1 MLKHQLKE
9 RDVDGIAA
17 ILSRLQSKEASVREH
32 AAVELHST
40 VATLAR
46 ELTSETFA
54 RFLSDL
60 TPRLQ
65 SLLQSPHLV
74 DQLGGIA
81 AVDALIPVASEAQII
96 RFANYLRSFFVSC
109 EYKAGLRA
117 ASLTLGRLASST
129 ENGISGTLVA
139 AFVDFEVKRAFEWLT
154 NPSFQSNHRRLAA
167 CMVLE
172 ALASAVPTLFHVN
185 LNTFFVAIW
194 PAIRDPRVDVRDAAT
209 DALSACLQLISVR
222 QTRHRVQWYCK
233 IYDQVQEGLSAT
245 KGSPPVMI
253 SKAPAWE
260 SIHGSL
266 LVIGQL
272 LQYTGSF
279 MVPRF
284 REVCDIVL
292 CYKDA
297 KDKLVAR
304 SVCVLLPQLAA
315 YCPDAFVRHYLS
327 VCVAHLMKRVTN
339 FLTVA
344 ERGIAFLALG
354 ELALAVGDHL
364 VAQLPAMIDLLQ
376 DGMKKSKNYCV
387 ETLLCAAHFT
397 KACPVTIEP
406 YLPALLEQMMAGGL
420 NDALI
425 EALAEIVATV
435 PSSKTWVQER
445 LLHEIA
451 IVLRRPAQNESEE
464 RKGFSTFSLVS
475 FRVEKSDKIE
485 KDVVATTEM
494 MRLALKTLAGFNFSG
509 PFSILP
515 FVQDDVSVFLYHPDI
530 AIRKQAVVTCATL
543 SLPQPTLSKRGRS
556 GQAIDSIIHTLLQV
570 GLADQDW
577 TVRKTVVESLFPAFD
592 EWLAQESHLNLL
604 FYLLNDEQAEIR
616 ELTMEVL
623 ERLTSRNPAFVL
635 PLLRRVL
642 IQLLTELEHALDVR
656 MMEESTRL
664 LSKLIRGSQHLIE
677 PYLRRALD
685 VLVPKLQLQGN
696 PNFASAILTALGAL
710 AQAVQTQMAPFER
723 ELLPL
728 ILDALQDHSSLTKRH
743 VALITLGQLTSSTGN
758 VVQPFVT
765 YPKVL
770 HILLDL
776 LQHTAATP
784 WTLRCEAMK
793 TMGILGALDPYK
805 YKLCVSRVALEVPD
819 SSAPPTGEE
828 EKRQIELQLLAAA
841 PVGTQQKDD
850 QSLTEEDPMHL
861 ALSEQQSNATP
872 LLVSSEAYFPTVA
885 IEALLGILREPSLS
899 MHHYGVIQAIMF
911 IFKSLALQCV
921 PFLPSIM
928 PPFLHVLDKGEP
940 RLRHSLFVQLTVLTS
955 IVQSHLSPFFQE
967 IVALIL
973 RHWRAHL
980 SPILRLIEKLAR
992 AAPSDFKVSYFP
1004 QILPRLLEVLN
1015 PQASHLLAGSAEG
1028 TPSNPPATS
1037 NETPPLSAP
1046 GGPVNDLEISENIGG
1061 LASLQIQVVHVLIVC
1076 GPAVEDSVYVVV
1088 PALIRLLEHGE
1099 TALDV
1104 KVWIIGLLAH
1114 LILLGPTFEH
1124 YAGPRLFLSLQRVLR
1139 NSSSSDKNRKFG
1151 DIVVYCMG
1159 AITYQLQEGW
1169 LSYKYLLDSI
1179 TQYLASE
1186 HVATIDQW
1194 TEMISRSERMTK
1206 EVVESVLSAEH
1217 KSWFTDAT
1225 EALSASTS
1233 NTKLHVN
1240 QQNLRRA
1247 WEASQRSTKEGII
1260 RSQNSEAIMSW

>member
-32 AAVELHST
+32 AAVELHSA

-475 FRVEKSDKIE
+475 FRVDKSDKIE

-543 SLPQPTLSKRGRS
+543 SLPQPTLPKRGRS

-623 ERLTSRNPAFVL
+623 DRLTSRNPAFVL

-696 PNFASAILTALGAL
+696 PNFASAVLTALGAL

-743 VALITLGQLTSSTGN
+743 VALITLGQL
-758 VVQPFVT
+758 V
-765 YPKVL
+765 
-770 HILLDL
+770 
-776 LQHTAATP
+776 
-784 WTLRCEAMK
+784 R
-793 TMGILGALDPYK
+793 
-805 YKLCVSRVALEVPD
+805 D

-872 LLVSSEAYFPTVA
+872 LPVSSEAYFPTVA

-955 IVQSHLSPFFQE
+955 I
-967 IVALIL
+967 
-973 RHWRAHL
+973 RAHL

-1046 GGPVNDLEISENIGG
+1046 GGPVNDMEISENIGG

-1099 TALDV
+1099 TALDI

-1159 AITYQLQEGW
+1159 AIAYQLQEGW

-1240 QQNLRRA
+1240 QQNSRRV
-1247 WEASQRSTKEGII
+1247 WEASQRSTKEDWLEWMRRFSIELLRESPSAAL
-1260 RSQNSEAIMSW
+1260 RSCCSLAQAYNPLARALFNSAFVSCWNELYEPNHDNLVRALETAFQSDTIP